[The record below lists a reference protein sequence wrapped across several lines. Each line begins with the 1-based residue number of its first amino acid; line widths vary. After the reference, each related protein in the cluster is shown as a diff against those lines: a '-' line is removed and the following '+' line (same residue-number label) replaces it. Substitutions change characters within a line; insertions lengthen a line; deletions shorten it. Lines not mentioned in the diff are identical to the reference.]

1 MPNEDSAKN
10 SAISVTELTNAV
22 KATLEQNVGKL
33 WVKGEISNYSS
44 PASGHLYFT
53 LKDETNQVKVAFF
66 RGNMHKV
73 SPDLED
79 GRSVAVYG
87 RVSIYGKR
95 SEYQIIAENIEILGA
110 GDLLVE
116 FEKLK
121 KKLADLGLFDDKR
134 KRKIPQ
140 FPGRI
145 GIITSPTGAVIR
157 DIINIISRR
166 YNAVELLVY
175 PAMVQGAQA
184 PEQLIEGL
192 NYFNTRDDVDIIIL
206 ARGGGSIEDLWAF
219 NDENLAQTIYSSR
232 IPVVSAVGHEVD
244 FTISDFVADL
254 RAPTPSAA
262 AELVVPDA
270 GELLSGLKSI
280 SARFVNGLTGMVRRY
295 EERLNRAA
303 KSYGFKKPFE
313 LFDEY
318 IQRLDDHSEGIDR
331 GILEIVGDKSGDILV
346 LQEKL
351 GLLNPLNILK
361 KGYSVVYDT
370 NGGIVKDAAKIKI
383 GQDINISLYKGKLD
397 ATVKEKK

>member
-331 GILEIVGDKSGDILV
+331 GIQEIVGDKSGDILV

-383 GQDINISLYKGKLD
+383 GQDINISLYKGKLTT
-397 ATVKEKK
+397 TVKEKK